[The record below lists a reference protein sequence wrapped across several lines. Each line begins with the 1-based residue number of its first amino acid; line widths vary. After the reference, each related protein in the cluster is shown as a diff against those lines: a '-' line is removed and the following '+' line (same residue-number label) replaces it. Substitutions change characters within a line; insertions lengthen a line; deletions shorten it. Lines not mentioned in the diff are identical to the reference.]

1 MTDRPI
7 SDLYLKLKEYY
18 RGGAAMATD
27 RDNIEY
33 NKLVNAKNDIELNAI
48 AIPAIIDALVISF
61 LVRRDLT

>member
-1 MTDRPI
+1 
-7 SDLYLKLKEYY
+7 
-18 RGGAAMATD
+18 MATD